1 MTEPARASKPPRR
14 RLRRALIGVGLV
26 LAACLIAVV
35 AAGAIL
41 HEPRPLAT
49 GADAEPLAARV
60 EAAID
65 LPAWQRTGAIR
76 WVFGGRHRHLWDRQ
90 ASLAEVRWGDMVAR
104 IRLRDQTGE
113 AFEAGVRLEGQAA
126 EAACRQAYGLW
137 ANDSF
142 WLNPLEKL
150 RDEGVALGVAALEGG
165 GEGLLVSFASGGVT
179 PGDAY
184 LYTLGNDGRPVRWNM
199 WVRII
204 PVGGIAV
211 SWEGWTTLETGA
223 VVATQH
229 RAAGVTLELTELQ
242 AAVTLADLTGGQ
254 DPFYRIR

>member
-1 MTEPARASKPPRR
+1 M
-14 RLRRALIGVGLV
+14 GLV
-26 LAACLIAVV
+26 LGACLVAAV

-41 HEPRPLAT
+41 HEPRPQAT

-76 WVFGGRHRHLWDRQ
+76 WVFGDRHRHLWDRQ

-104 IRLRDQTGE
+104 IRLRDRTGE

-150 RDEGVALGVAALEGG
+150 RDEGVTLGVAALEGG

-184 LYTLGNDGRPVRWNM
+184 LFALGDDGKPTRWHM
-199 WVRII
+199 WVRILPI
-204 PVGGIAV
+204 GGLAV
-211 SWEGWTTLETGA
+211 SWEGWTTLSTGA
-223 VVATQH
+223 ELATLH
-229 RAAGVTLELTELQ
+229 RAGGITLELTGVE
-242 AAVTLADLTGGQ
+242 AAATLGDLTGGR
-254 DPFYRIR
+254 DPFFRIR